1 MECGGR
7 RICRGKLKRPPASSA
22 PMSFPEGRG
31 AQILIDSD
39 VDGDDDDDDEDRK
52 EEISRLACESGF
64 MQLSRPSSI
73 LPAGSQQRSNG
84 YCPVKHFVLHHRA
97 AHQTT
102 SKQYLHLASPLPLRF
117 IPCTISRHL
126 RFLSSTSPN
135 FHCHV
140 AASRLIPASALCL
153 ASPRSTE

>member
-7 RICRGKLKRPPASSA
+7 RVCGGKLKRPPASSA

-31 AQILIDSD
+31 AQILMDSD
-39 VDGDDDDDDEDRK
+39 VDGDDDDEDRK
-52 EEISRLACESGF
+52 EEISRLTCKNGF

-84 YCPVKHFVLHHRA
+84 HCPVKHFVLHHRA

-102 SKQYLHLASPLPLRF
+102 SKQYLHLASPLPPALH
-117 IPCTISRHL
+117 PLHHL
-126 RFLSSTSPN
+126 ASPPFLSSTSPN
-135 FHCHV
+135 FHRHV
-140 AASRLIPASALCL
+140 AAFRLIPASALCL